1 MTPIPTFAYD
11 SGIWVEFQGKKED
24 LSGKGSE
31 KSSVKGSGK
40 ILELMEENPNITI
53 PVLAES
59 LKISTRAVEKQ
70 INNLKKNNQ
79 LQRVGGRKEGYWQV
93 VKK

>member
-1 MTPIPTFAYD
+1 MTPTPTFAYD
-11 SGIWVEFQGKKED
+11 SGVWVEFQAKKKD
-24 LSGKGSE
+24 L
-31 KSSVKGSGK
+31 SVKGSGK

-59 LKISTRAVEKQ
+59 LKISTGAVEKQ
-70 INNLKKNNQ
+70 ISNLKKNNQ
-79 LQRVGGRKEGYWQV
+79 LKRVGGRKDGYWLV